1 MAPHPF
7 DHPEA
12 AQRLASRRLQR
23 KTGPKER
30 SLPYDA
36 CQRSSAGQ
44 EKHRSE
50 EEDRFE
56 SRKGPASAHVDNSG
70 SSPPSETDI
79 HGFLSIY
86 DGKPFFNH
94 LWITREAASVGCHAG
109 RQGARQSGRPWPLM
123 RYPRQS
129 PVAAALCVN
138 SHNLPGRD
146 VLSLRS
152 SSPRPAPTTR
162 GAMAPVRL
170 NLRIKWLGGPGLGP

>member
-1 MAPHPF
+1 VSARVLAPYPHPF

-23 KTGPKER
+23 KTCPKGR
-30 SLPYDA
+30 SLSYDA

-70 SSPPSETDI
+70 LSPPMETDI

-86 DGKPFFNH
+86 DSKPFF
-94 LWITREAASVGCHAG
+94 
-109 RQGARQSGRPWPLM
+109 
-123 RYPRQS
+123 
-129 PVAAALCVN
+129 
-138 SHNLPGRD
+138 
-146 VLSLRS
+146 
-152 SSPRPAPTTR
+152 
-162 GAMAPVRL
+162 
-170 NLRIKWLGGPGLGP
+170 

>member
-1 MAPHPF
+1 MTRYTALS
-7 DHPEA
+7 
-12 AQRLASRRLQR
+12 QTRTGSASRRLQR
-23 KTGPKER
+23 KTCPRER

-86 DGKPFFNH
+86 DSKPFFKH

-109 RQGARQSGRPWPLM
+109 FARRPSVRQA
-123 RYPRQS
+123 
-129 PVAAALCVN
+129 VAADALSEAIAGC
-138 SHNLPGRD
+138 
-146 VLSLRS
+146 
-152 SSPRPAPTTR
+152 R
-162 GAMAPVRL
+162 GAVCELPQPAGSRCPKLAIVVPSACSHSKRGD
-170 NLRIKWLGGPGLGP
+170 RPGPPISTIEA